1 MKRFLSLTLTLLM
14 LAFCVFAV
22 SCVDKNGGGSGE
34 MLYTEDT
41 VIGKGEA
48 QFTLIVEHIND
59 KRVTF
64 TINTDKTILSEALVE
79 LGILEGHDDI
89 YGLYIDSVNGVTH
102 DFSTDKTYWAI
113 YEGDSY
119 ASVGIE
125 HITIKNGATYKL
137 VASK

>member
-1 MKRFLSLTLTLLM
+1 MKKTLSITLTLLM
-14 LAFCVFAV
+14 LIMSLFVV
-22 SCVDKNGGGSGE
+22 SCVDKNGGGQGE

-41 VIGKGEA
+41 ALGTGST

-64 TINTDKTILSEALVE
+64 TISTDKTILSEALVE
-79 LGILEGHDDI
+79 VGILEGHDDI
-89 YGLYIDSVNGVTH
+89 YGLYIDSVNGITH
-102 DFSTDKTYWAI
+102 DYNTDKAYWAI

-119 ASVGIE
+119 ANSGIDG
-125 HITIKNGATYKL
+125 ITVANGAIYKL